1 MSIDSLIDTF
11 GTTLYLFSPT
21 YQTTS
26 DGSVSRTY
34 GKAATATGFL
44 QPSSQSQAVGLDRME
59 GRTTVV
65 IYFKPGTTGGVAVDW
80 EIQTAELPAYRRF
93 VVTGVTNPGEL
104 ATTGAAS
111 RLNMTVVEAVE
122 LTEVAS

>member
-1 MSIDSLIDTF
+1 MSIESLIDTF
-11 GTTLYLFSPT
+11 GMTLYLFAPT

-34 GKAATATGFL
+34 SRSASATGFL
-44 QPSSQSQAVGLDRME
+44 QPSGQSQAIGLDRME

-65 IYFKPGTTGGVAVDW
+65 IYFKAGTTGPVGVDW
-80 EIQTAELPAYRRF
+80 EIQTGELPEYRRF

-111 RLNMTVVEAVE
+111 RLNMTIVEAVE
-122 LTEVAS
+122 VTEVPT